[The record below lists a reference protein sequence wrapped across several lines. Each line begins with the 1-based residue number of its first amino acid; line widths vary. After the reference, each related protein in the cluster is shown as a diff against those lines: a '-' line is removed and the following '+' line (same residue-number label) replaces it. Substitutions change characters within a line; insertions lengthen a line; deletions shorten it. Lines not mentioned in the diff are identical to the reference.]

1 MSAPHAGYRLNADC
15 RDRTWVRCS
24 QKGLEIGEAESP
36 TVEFTPWCSCHRNHM
51 PGSVAANDLKI
62 TRHNAGV
69 KIRPSDVTS
78 NDDAVGFQ
86 VSTCP
91 DNDDLGT

>member
-1 MSAPHAGYRLNADC
+1 MSVPHAGYRLNADC

-24 QKGLEIGEAESP
+24 QNGLEIGEAESP
-36 TVEFTPWCSCHRNHM
+36 AHKFAPGRICRRYHVPEF
-51 PGSVAANDLKI
+51 VATNDLKV

-69 KIRPSDVTS
+69 KIRPPNITS